1 MAAVEQMYQ
10 EIILDHAKR
19 PHGRG
24 LREPERH
31 GLRLAEAHHVNPTCG
46 DEVTV
51 RAQLD
56 GERLVNVSWEGQGC
70 SISQAAA
77 SVLADL
83 VSGRP
88 LPDVLARYDAF
99 HAMVTGRG
107 TVQPDESLLEDG
119 VAFAGVARYPV
130 RVKCALLPWT
140 ALKDAVARAAA
151 APEEENP

>member
-24 LREPERH
+24 LREPDRT
-31 GLRLAEAHHVNPTCG
+31 GLRTAEAHHVNPTCG

-56 GERLVNVSWEGQGC
+56 GDHLVDVSWEGQGC

-77 SVLADL
+77 SVLSDL
-83 VSGRP
+83 VAGRP
-88 LPDVLARYDAF
+88 LSDVLARYDAF